1 LVTYPAGINGSGPK
15 NGRTASKKTTVME
28 RGIFR
33 SSGIE
38 SADRSLA
45 EESKKVVGSG
55 FETDRPIIENSAH
68 RSSLSTIQKR

>member
-1 LVTYPAGINGSGPK
+1 
-15 NGRTASKKTTVME
+15 ME

-55 FETDRPIIENSAH
+55 FETDRLIIENSAL
-68 RSSLSTIQKR
+68 RPTIQKR